1 MVGDTE
7 VKRRY
12 HDTLITNAQDLCQ
25 MLTHLNVT
33 GDPELERARRLL
45 EKSIV
50 GVDIED
56 IKTSPEVRSDV
67 KDKLDTILK
76 DFSW

>member
-1 MVGDTE
+1 M
-7 VKRRY
+7 
-12 HDTLITNAQDLCQ
+12 CQ

-33 GDPELERARRLL
+33 KDPELERARKLL
-45 EKSIV
+45 ERSLV

-56 IKTSPEVRSDV
+56 IKASPEVRSDV